1 MFFINTAHVAILL
14 RFTFCSFLL
23 LSVWGQENHF
33 SSNFILCSPNF
44 MG

>member
-1 MFFINTAHVAILL
+1 MTLMIIIMISILFIIMI
-14 RFTFCSFLL
+14 